1 MGPVSQPAP
10 LVTVILATCNSE
22 SFVADAIDSVLLQ
35 TGITFELL
43 VGDDGS
49 ADGTLTVARHGQ
61 DKRLE
66 VIATA
71 MARGRASTLN
81 ALVRRARGEFVAVV
95 DAADA
100 WIGPDKLS
108 RQVDLLQSRPDL
120 GATFGR
126 ARKPTSKGAARHTAR
141 VGPIAGTDSAIGSR
155 GRWLRHL
162 LLTGNDLCHSSV
174 LLRRQ
179 ALESAGG
186 YDERLRETLDLDLW
200 IRLARQWNLHVS
212 DRELVQCRESAPA
225 ADEALTQRLNRQH
238 NEEYLVYETFFEA
251 LDPELL
257 RAGFADLMVNPQADT
272 PEELA
277 VEMALLFFRV
287 DGAAQA
293 ACWSLGLERM
303 YALLGDP
310 RYRPALRAHGI
321 DDPWLHAK
329 MAQFSP
335 FLPEAGIEA

>member
-1 MGPVSQPAP
+1 MVPVSPPAP

-22 SFVADAIDSVLLQ
+22 AFLADAIDSVLSQ
-35 TGITFELL
+35 TGVTFELL
-43 VGDDGS
+43 VGDDTS
-49 ADGTLTVARHGQ
+49 TDGTPTVARRSQ
-61 DKRLE
+61 DERLE
-66 VIATA
+66 VVANA
-71 MARGRASTLN
+71 MALGRAATLN
-81 ALVRRARGEFVAVV
+81 ALVQRARGEFVAVI
-95 DAADA
+95 DPADT
-100 WIGPDKLS
+100 WIGRDKLS
-108 RQVDLLQSRPDL
+108 WQVDLLQSRPDL

-126 ARKPTSKGAARHTAR
+126 ARQPASKGAARHAAR
-141 VGPIAGTDSAIGSR
+141 SGPIASSDSAIVSR

-174 LLRRQ
+174 LMRRQ
-179 ALESAGG
+179 ALQSAGG

-200 IRLARQWNLHVS
+200 IRLARQWDLHLS
-212 DRELVQCRESAPA
+212 DRELVQCREPA
-225 ADEALTQRLNRQH
+225 EADSEVSVQRLNRQR

-251 LDPELL
+251 FDPELL
-257 RAGFADLMVNPQADT
+257 RAGFADLMVHPQADT
-272 PEELA
+272 PEDLA

-335 FLPEAGIEA
+335 FLPEAVTET